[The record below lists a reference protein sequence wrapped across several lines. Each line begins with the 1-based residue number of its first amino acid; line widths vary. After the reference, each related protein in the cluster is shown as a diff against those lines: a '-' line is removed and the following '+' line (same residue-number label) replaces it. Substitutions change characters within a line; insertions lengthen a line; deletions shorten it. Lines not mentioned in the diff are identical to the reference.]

1 MGGTISPEQA
11 AGAVLVPRAGGG
23 RRRSRGRRAVVV
35 VVVVVAAGLVA
46 AGLAGA
52 FGSHSSPNSADGGYH
67 TSTATV
73 ARRSLAA
80 QTSVNA
86 TLGFAGTYKVAGN
99 DQGTLTWLPAP
110 GQVIRQGQALYRT
123 DNDVPVLLLYGT
135 VPGWR
140 TLSAGMTG
148 QDVSQLNHDLVRLG
162 YASKTALG
170 PVSGWDYFTAQTASA
185 LGLLQDH
192 LGLPVTGMLPLGQA
206 VFEPSALRVT
216 SLGMSLGSAASGTVL
231 TATSITPVV
240 SIALNAAQETE
251 LKVGDRVAV
260 TLPDGVVTAGL
271 VSTVGAV
278 ASGSGSSATI
288 PVQVRL
294 THPEAA
300 MGLDQAPVTV
310 TITTGSVAGALVVP
324 VDALLARPGGGYA
337 VETVTPGGQHRL
349 VAVTLGLFDD
359 AAGLV
364 QVTGA
369 GLAAGQRVVVP
380 AL

>member
-1 MGGTISPEQA
+1 VA
-11 AGAVLVPRAGGG
+11 
-23 RRRSRGRRAVVV
+23 
-35 VVVVVAAGLVA
+35 VVAAAALVA
-46 AGLAGA
+46 ARLAGA
-52 FGSHSSPNSADGGYH
+52 FGSHGSPNPAGGDYH

-73 ARRSLAA
+73 ARRSLDA

-99 DQGTLTWLPAP
+99 DQGTLTWLPAA
-110 GQVIRQGQALYRT
+110 GQIIRQGQPLYRT
-123 DNDVPVLLLYGT
+123 DNAVPVLLLYGT

-148 QDVSQLNHDLVRLG
+148 QDVAQLNRDLLRLG
-162 YASKTALG
+162 YASRAALG
-170 PVSGWDYFTAQTASA
+170 PVSGWDYFSAETVYA

-192 LGLPVTGMLPLGQA
+192 LGLPVTGTLPLGQA

-216 SLGMSLGSAASGTVL
+216 TLDGSLGSAASGTVL
-231 TATSITPVV
+231 TGSSDTPVV

-251 LKVGDRVAV
+251 LKAGDRVAV
-260 TLPDGVVTAGL
+260 NLPDGAVAPGL
-271 VSTVGAV
+271 VSSVGMV
-278 ASGSGSSATI
+278 ASGSGDSATI
-288 PVQVRL
+288 PVQVSL
-294 THPEAA
+294 LHPNAA
-300 MGLDQAPVTV
+300 GGLDQAPVTV

-324 VDALLARPGGGYA
+324 VDALLAQPGGGYA
-337 VETVTPGGQHRL
+337 VEAVTPGGRHRL
-349 VAVTLGLFDD
+349 VSVTPGLFDD

-364 QVTGA
+364 QVSGA